1 MIEYIS
7 MQKCIV
13 FSNRKLV
20 YFACQKIEASYT
32 YRLGEEYSTKWSL
45 IRYITSNTLQYYR
58 IHLAHYSYRYEQD
71 PQGKEKVSVIYPEID
86 DVFGLKLH
94 SCDIDKDFLCLTA
107 AIPDGFIL
115 FFNPLLGFISILIIL
130 QGIICIK
137 NTSL

>member
-1 MIEYIS
+1 M
-7 MQKCIV
+7 
-13 FSNRKLV
+13 

-71 PQGKEKVSVIYPEID
+71 PQGKEKVSIIYPEID

-115 FFNPLLGFISILIIL
+115 FFNPLLGDHTQLDRQVQFIKKNPNFFLIFYLIFF
-130 QGIICIK
+130 
-137 NTSL
+137 